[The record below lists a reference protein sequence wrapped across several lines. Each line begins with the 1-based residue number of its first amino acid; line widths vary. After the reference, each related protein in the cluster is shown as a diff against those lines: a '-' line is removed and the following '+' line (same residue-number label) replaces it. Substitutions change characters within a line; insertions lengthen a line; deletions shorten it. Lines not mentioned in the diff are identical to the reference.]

1 MKVKSE
7 NEVAQSCPTLRNPM
21 DCSLPGSPLHG
32 IFHVRVLEW
41 GATAFEVGKSYWPEQ
56 SRLALAEEANLASP
70 VLENSLFPNL
80 LWLHLKKVLNSLA
93 SLKVSLGLKQS

>member
-1 MKVKSE
+1 MGFSK
-7 NEVAQSCPTLRNPM
+7 L
-21 DCSLPGSPLHG
+21 
-32 IFHVRVLEW
+32 RVLEW

-56 SRLALAEEANLASP
+56 SGLALAEEANLASP

-80 LWLHLKKVLNSLA
+80 LWLHLKQVLNSLA